1 MLHPAKSRPQHQ
13 SAKANGL
20 SSNTPVPTD
29 ASARAQRPQGG
40 NLCMVGMYRRTDRLV
55 CVQPHQPCGCGW
67 SVGTAFTL
75 RLCCSSRTHF
85 HRPSKQPSAHAN
97 ASAPHCAQPRALQ
110 DICRAVQHAAAA
122 RRPNCVTRLAEQ
134 CAVSNL
140 QRRAWI
146 TSVWN
151 CSAKVLSWP

>member
-1 MLHPAKSRPQHQ
+1 MLRPAKSRPHHQ

-97 ASAPHCAQPRALQ
+97 ASAPTVR
-110 DICRAVQHAAAA
+110 
-122 RRPNCVTRLAEQ
+122 T
-134 CAVSNL
+134 
-140 QRRAWI
+140 
-146 TSVWN
+146 
-151 CSAKVLSWP
+151 VLSHAPCKTFAVRCSMRPRHVGPTALRG